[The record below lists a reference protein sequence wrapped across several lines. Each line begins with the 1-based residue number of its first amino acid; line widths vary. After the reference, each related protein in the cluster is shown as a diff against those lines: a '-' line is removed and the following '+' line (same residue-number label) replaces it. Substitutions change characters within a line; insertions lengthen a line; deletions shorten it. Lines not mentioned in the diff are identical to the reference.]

1 MNIVLQ
7 GEDLEIV
14 NKIIE
19 RAENMN
25 LLGSDRV
32 SLLMDINIA
41 HKTFNLR
48 LNDFLEADDFNF
60 SHDIVGIQ
68 NHVNRESKTMEDFFL
83 PRFAGNQGDN

>member
-19 RAENMN
+19 RAENMD